1 MRFRARWPLG
11 AVCLALAAC
20 CSEEQ
25 QPPPPLPPPPA
36 ELHGLRASASRV
48 ERVAGSDL
56 LELTYALE
64 WVAPPRV
71 EVDPDL
77 SLRASNLW
85 LLQPNEPVTVRF
97 LDATGAE
104 VGRVMQRVDI
114 APEFV
119 ARARPTYEAL
129 LRVDAPAG
137 TASLVMSLGRSG
149 LDTRPATLPP
159 RAS

>member
-25 QPPPPLPPPPA
+25 PPPLPPPPA

-48 ERVAGSDL
+48 ERLAGSDL

-77 SLRASNLW
+77 SLRASSLW

-97 LDATGAE
+97 LDASGAE

-119 ARARPTYEAL
+119 ARSRRAYEAL

-137 TASLVMSLGRSG
+137 AASLVVSLGRSG
-149 LDTRPATLPP
+149 LNTRPATLPP